1 MAFAESRLRHDENT
15 LTRTPDLV
23 RWGPVIAGVIIGSGF
38 CALLNT
44 LWFAIAYSTGDR
56 LGDGWGDA
64 LAWLVGITT
73 AAALFISGWIAGAL
87 AGVRGVLAGLVNG
100 ITAWAL
106 LLVLWITAV
115 LAGAANLGAGLQ
127 PGADD
132 VGGGGFTIASAM
144 WTGFWSVLVGLVLA
158 AAGGIVGG
166 RMRRPVVVDEHPR
179 AQTEVTT
186 REGEAAGNGRTVAVG
201 ESEVRG
207 RPRQ

>member
-1 MAFAESRLRHDENT
+1 MAYAESRLRHDENT

-23 RWGPVIAGVIIGSGF
+23 RWGPVIAGVIIGAGF

-44 LWFAIAYSTGDR
+44 LWFAIAASTG
-56 LGDGWGDA
+56 WGGA
-64 LAWLVGITT
+64 LAWLVGVTI

-115 LAGAANLGAGLQ
+115 LAGAANLRAGLQ
-127 PGADD
+127 PGTGEL
-132 VGGGGFTIASAM
+132 GGAGFTVESVM
-144 WTGFWSVLVGLVLA
+144 WTGFWALLVGLVLA

-166 RMRRPVVVDEHPR
+166 RMRRPVVTAEHRPE
-179 AQTEVTT
+179 QTEATT
-186 REGEAAGNGRTVAVG
+186 REGEPAGADGQPVATD
-201 ESEVRG
+201 EREVRG
-207 RPRQ
+207 RARQ

>member
-1 MAFAESRLRHDENT
+1 MAFAESRLRHDDNT

-38 CALLNT
+38 CALLNA
-44 LWFAIAYSTGDR
+44 LWFAIAYSTGD
-56 LGDGWGDA
+56 GWGGA

-73 AAALFISGWIAGAL
+73 AAALFVSGWIAGAL

-115 LAGAANLGAGLQ
+115 LAGAANLGPGLQ
-127 PGADD
+127 PDD
-132 VGGGGFTIASAM
+132 LGGGGFTVESAM
-144 WTGFWSVLVGLVLA
+144 WTGFWSLLVGLVLA
-158 AAGGIVGG
+158 AAGGIAGG
-166 RMRRPVVVDEHPR
+166 RMRRPVVADEHPR
-179 AQTEVTT
+179 AQTDVAT
-186 REGEAAGNGRTVAVG
+186 REGEAGGDGRTVGIG
-201 ESEVRG
+201 ESGVQG